1 MSGIDL
7 RTINFMTGLMCVVMG
22 IVILGMRH
30 NFPSAIKG
38 MGLWGLG
45 ALLGML
51 AAVFYGS
58 ERLMPPGFATICGNG
73 LALTSSAL
81 MYFGTQHFY
90 DQRISWRR
98 WAGLGAISLA
108 GLAFFTLFRPDYQV
122 RVAIFTATL
131 TVLFAAHT
139 RILLR
144 QGQGFAAKFT
154 LIVMGLQTIIFAAR
168 FVSAFWLDDPHAHR
182 FTTSVIHNAYFISF
196 SFMVLLFLLGVLLMA
211 SERVRA
217 EFEHMAT
224 FDSLTGAL
232 NRRVLQLAGEQELLR
247 WQRHEHP
254 FAVLMLDIDHF
265 KQINDRHGHLVGDQ
279 VLKRLASTLRQPLR
293 KTDLLARYGG
303 EEFLVLLPVTD
314 GATAL
319 DLGERV
325 RAAAQT
331 MVTDTAGCSCT
342 VSVGV
347 SAVSKADTTFEQL
360 LARADMAL
368 YQAKH
373 AGRNRVVMVNEPILA
388 A

>member
-1 MSGIDL
+1 
-7 RTINFMTGLMCVVMG
+7 
-22 IVILGMRH
+22 
-30 NFPSAIKG
+30 
-38 MGLWGLG
+38 
-45 ALLGML
+45 
-51 AAVFYGS
+51 
-58 ERLMPPGFATICGNG
+58 
-73 LALTSSAL
+73 
-81 MYFGTQHFY
+81 
-90 DQRISWRR
+90 
-98 WAGLGAISLA
+98 
-108 GLAFFTLFRPDYQV
+108 
-122 RVAIFTATL
+122 
-131 TVLFAAHT
+131 
-139 RILLR
+139 
-144 QGQGFAAKFT
+144 
-154 LIVMGLQTIIFAAR
+154 
-168 FVSAFWLDDPHAHR
+168 
-182 FTTSVIHNAYFISF
+182 
-196 SFMVLLFLLGVLLMA
+196 MVLLFLLGVLLMA

-347 SAVSKADTTFEQL
+347 SAVSKADTTFDQL